1 MRNTTLGRN
10 KKRRKAKPNGLIGA
24 KEPLPREKPLGVR
37 GRRLQPDLAAFGA
50 NPKEPCA
57 QELLSMACRPRCK
70 RKAPCNPRSKSN
82 RP

>member
-24 KEPLPREKPLGVR
+24 KEPLPTEKPLGFR
-37 GRRLQPDLAAFGA
+37 GRRLQPDLRPLGHTRKGIA
-50 NPKEPCA
+50 A
-57 QELLSMACRPRCK
+57 QELLSMACRPCCK
-70 RKAPCNPRSKSN
+70 RKAPCNPRSESN